1 MMAHSQDRMDGTVA
15 QYTGEII
22 VKAVDV
28 TRIYRVER
36 IEVHALRGVS
46 FEVCRGDFAALMG
59 RSGSGKTTLL
69 NVIGG
74 LDHPTAGD
82 VYLFGDQI
90 SNLSDRQLTEVR
102 RHAIG
107 FVFQSFAL
115 MPTMSAYENVE
126 LPLRLIGMGHRE
138 RRQRVMECLE
148 LVGLT
153 RWAKHRP
160 QEMSGG
166 QQQRVAIAR
175 AIVTQPGLI
184 LADEPTG
191 ELDSTTGR
199 TIMAL
204 FQSIAREEGITIITT
219 SHDPAMQEYV
229 DYVMHMAD
237 GQIVDVTHNGNGR
250 NAH

>member
-1 MMAHSQDRMDGTVA
+1 MAE
-15 QYTGEII
+15 YTGETV
-22 VKAVDV
+22 VKTVDV
-28 TRIYRVER
+28 TRVYRVER

-46 FEVCRGDFAALMG
+46 FEVAKGDFAALMG

-74 LDHPTAGD
+74 LDQPTGGD
-82 VYLFGDQI
+82 VYLFGEPI
-90 SNLSDRQLTEVR
+90 SQLSDRKLTEIR
-102 RHAIG
+102 RHSIG

-115 MPTMSAYENVE
+115 MPTMSAFENVE
-126 LPLRLIGMGHRE
+126 LPLRLVGMGHRE

-153 RWAKHRP
+153 RWAEHRP

-175 AIVTQPGLI
+175 AIVTRPGLI

-191 ELDSTTGR
+191 ELDSVTGR

-204 FQSIAREEGITIITT
+204 FQSIAKEEGITIITT
-219 SHDPAMQEYV
+219 SHDPTMQEYV
-229 DYVMHMAD
+229 DYTLHMAD
-237 GQIVDVTHNGNGR
+237 GQIVNVTRNGNGQ

>member
-1 MMAHSQDRMDGTVA
+1 MMTQDRMDGTVA
-15 QYTGEII
+15 QYTGECV

-28 TRIYRVER
+28 TRIYRVDR

-46 FEVCRGDFAALMG
+46 LEIARGDFVALMG

-74 LDHPTAGD
+74 LDHPSSGD
-82 VYLFGDQI
+82 VFLFGDRI
-90 SNLSDRQLTEVR
+90 SDLSDRKLTEIR
-102 RHAIG
+102 RHFVG

-115 MPTMSAYENVE
+115 MPTMSAFENVE
-126 LPLRLIGMGHRE
+126 LPLRLVGIGHRE

-148 LVGLT
+148 LVELT

-160 QEMSGG
+160 QELSGG

-175 AIVTQPGLI
+175 AIVSRPGLI

-191 ELDSTTGR
+191 ELDSATGR
-199 TIMAL
+199 AIMSL
-204 FQSIAREEGITIITT
+204 FQSIAKDERITILTA
-219 SHDPAMQEYV
+219 SHDLTIQEYV
-229 DYVMHMAD
+229 DYTLHMAD
-237 GQIVDVTHNGNGR
+237 GQIVNVSRNGNGQR
-250 NAH
+250 

>member
-1 MMAHSQDRMDGTVA
+1 MTQNTNLFVVRSIG
-15 QYTGEII
+15 
-22 VKAVDV
+22 V
-28 TRIYRVER
+28 TRVYRVDR
-36 IEVHALRGVS
+36 IEVHALRGANFHADRS
-46 FEVCRGDFAALMG
+46 EFLAIMG

-74 LDHPTAGD
+74 LDHPTSGQ
-82 VYLFGDQI
+82 VYVFGNEI
-90 SNLSDRQLTEVR
+90 SKLPDRKLTELR
-102 RHAIG
+102 RHRIG

-115 MPTMSAYENVE
+115 MPTLSAYENVE
-126 LPLRLIGMGHRE
+126 LPLRMIGVGRRQ

-175 AIVTQPGLI
+175 ALVNKPGLI

-191 ELDSTTGR
+191 ELDSVTGR
-199 TIMAL
+199 TIMKL
-204 FQSIAREEGITIITT
+204 FQTIAKEENITIIMA
-219 SHDPAMQEYV
+219 SHDPTCEEYV
-229 DYVMHMAD
+229 DYVYRMAD
-237 GQIVDVTHNGNGR
+237 GQILNER
-250 NAH
+250 

>member
-1 MMAHSQDRMDGTVA
+1 MAENYDHLTINS
-15 QYTGEII
+15 
-22 VKAVDV
+22 VDV
-28 TRIYRVER
+28 TRIYRVDR
-36 IEVHALRGVS
+36 LEVHALRGAN
-46 FEVCRGDFAALMG
+46 FHATRGEFIALMG

-69 NVIGG
+69 NIIGG
-74 LDHPTAGD
+74 LDHPTAGQ
-82 VYLFGDQI
+82 VYVFDNDI
-90 SNLSDRQLTEVR
+90 SRLSDRKLTELR
-102 RHAIG
+102 RHRIG

-126 LPLRLIGMGHRE
+126 LPLRLVGTGRRE
-138 RRQRVMECLE
+138 RRQRVMEVLE

-175 AIVTQPGLI
+175 ALVNRPGLI

-199 TIMAL
+199 AIMTLFKTIAK
-204 FQSIAREEGITIITT
+204 EEQITVIMS
-219 SHDPAMQEYV
+219 SHDPAIEEYV
-229 DYVMHMAD
+229 DYVYRMAD
-237 GQIVDVTHNGNGR
+237 GQILNERTM
-250 NAH
+250 